1 MTHKKNT
8 SSAAVLKTRTNP
20 TLLKRTEDVW
30 INRIW
35 KFCGTRANLAQRV
48 AGIVL
53 WDFADALGGNSEQLS
68 ELAWQNPHMPIP
80 DVPDAEIEKIL
91 VAIGYSAEAARLR
104 AETPPCRINAPTY
117 PKETLPR
124 EKEGLQ
130 QWMMG

>member
-1 MTHKKNT
+1 MTHKKQT

-91 VAIGYSAEAARLR
+91 VSIGYSAEAARLR
-104 AETPPCRINAPTY
+104 AETPPCRINAPIQKKLY
-117 PKETLPR
+117 R
-124 EKEGLQ
+124 ERKKGCSN
-130 QWMMG
+130 G